1 MLVGNAMRRVA
12 IVGGARLPFA
22 RSMGAYAECSAQQ
35 LLAAALQALVDKYR
49 LGGVRIGDVGAG
61 AALKSHRDM
70 LLGREAVL
78 DTTLDPHTPAF
89 DLQRACGT
97 SLELALDLGLKIAA
111 GQVDSAI
118 AAGVDTTS
126 DAPIGL
132 NENLRKIMLRS
143 ARGKSFGAR
152 MAPWFSVRPSHIK
165 PDLPAARE
173 PRTGLTMG
181 QSCEL
186 MAKRWGVTR
195 EEQDQFALTSH
206 QRAAA
211 AYDAGFFS
219 DLVFEYQGLRADNN
233 VRRDTT
239 LEKLATL
246 KPAFPIEG
254 SATLTAGNSTTMTDG
269 AAAVLLASEDWA

>member
-1 MLVGNAMRRVA
+1 MLVGHAMRRVA
-12 IVGGARLPFA
+12 IVGSARLPFA

-49 LGGVRIGDVGAG
+49 LGGERIGDVGAG
-61 AALKSHRDM
+61 AALKSHRDP

-89 DLQRACGT
+89 DLQRARGT
-97 SLELALDLGLKIAA
+97 SLELAIDLGLKIAA

-152 MAPWFSVRPSHIK
+152 LAPWFS
-165 PDLPAARE
+165 
-173 PRTGLTMG
+173 
-181 QSCEL
+181 
-186 MAKRWGVTR
+186 
-195 EEQDQFALTSH
+195 
-206 QRAAA
+206 
-211 AYDAGFFS
+211 
-219 DLVFEYQGLRADNN
+219 
-233 VRRDTT
+233 
-239 LEKLATL
+239 
-246 KPAFPIEG
+246 
-254 SATLTAGNSTTMTDG
+254 
-269 AAAVLLASEDWA
+269 